1 VLDLRECTEDE
12 DEEESDLLI
21 LFVAF
26 DGRTF
31 SDDETSFV
39 AADVADDLDLARPGT
54 MCEGTTCLELARI
67 SFSVRGEDF
76 ELFASPPSNLPSSCF
91 SLLSSPRS
99 ALSCACVNA
108 TPASITLDAETT
120 TPPGSSMS
128 ATVDFSLPLR
138 LGDKADVIVELRD
151 GDIDAL
157 FETLLFR
164 GDAGLRGAAADTLDD
179 CRAAAAKT
187 PSPRGFDDEF
197 VDVIEVEEELDA
209 LFTLSNEDEGGCGGG
224 TAAEDGTLDEVVERE
239 DDVNR
244 GVDVDVFL
252 EAASAF

>member
-1 VLDLRECTEDE
+1 
-12 DEEESDLLI
+12 
-21 LFVAF
+21 
-26 DGRTF
+26 
-31 SDDETSFV
+31 
-39 AADVADDLDLARPGT
+39 
-54 MCEGTTCLELARI
+54 
-67 SFSVRGEDF
+67 
-76 ELFASPPSNLPSSCF
+76 
-91 SLLSSPRS
+91 
-99 ALSCACVNA
+99 
-108 TPASITLDAETT
+108 
-120 TPPGSSMS
+120 MS

-179 CRAAAAKT
+179 CRAAAAAAAAKT